1 MPMVTDT
8 ASAISQGCGRRDQW
22 GGATEPGRSSQPWAT
37 LREELRKETVP
48 LFQSPDLYC
57 TMKYYE
63 TIGRKLWRTF
73 LRQNEM
79 VLFY

>member
-22 GGATEPGRSSQPWAT
+22 GGHRAGPFESALGDVEGRTPKGDSAI
-37 LREELRKETVP
+37 VP
-48 LFQSPDLYC
+48 ISRPLL
-57 TMKYYE
+57 YYE